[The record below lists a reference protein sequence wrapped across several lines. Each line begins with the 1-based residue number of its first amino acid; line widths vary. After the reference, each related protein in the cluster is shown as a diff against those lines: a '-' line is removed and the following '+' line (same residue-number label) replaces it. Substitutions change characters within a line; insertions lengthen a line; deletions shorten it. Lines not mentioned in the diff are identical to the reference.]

1 MEDEDCL
8 NVDLAGL
15 KGFFGLVNANHLNQ
29 KIYPNLGSDKFL
41 MNKKVRIFISCMLFF
56 RHTLKLLQKPV
67 RSAARV
73 LPVAE
78 LIAFG

>member
-1 MEDEDCL
+1 MSIFL
-8 NVDLAGL
+8 I
-15 KGFFGLVNANHLNQ
+15 Q
-29 KIYPNLGSDKFL
+29 KIYQNPRSDKFIAKSILFKILLKNKFL